1 MNNHEVDFQVRQKS
15 LDQYDE
21 SDEKK
26 DISSDIDHEIL
37 R

>member
-1 MNNHEVDFQVRQKS
+1 MNNHEVDLQVRQKS
-15 LDQYDE
+15 LDQHDE

-26 DISSDIDHEIL
+26 EISSDIDNEVL

>member
-1 MNNHEVDFQVRQKS
+1 MNNHEVDLQVRQKS
-15 LDQYDE
+15 LDQHDE

-26 DISSDIDHEIL
+26 DISSDIDHEIF